1 MGAAHARVRRQPAR
15 QYSAGLKFNKNKNSK
30 TGMEMTGVAQAAT
43 EDKKADKEADHHPYY
58 RPKDAATLILV
69 DRSAA
74 TPKVLVGKRHDKV
87 VFMPGKFVFPGGR
100 VDKSDNRVPV
110 AASIPK
116 ELEANLLKGS
126 PKITASRARS
136 LAVAAIRE
144 ACEETG
150 LCLGRRTDGAAPKL
164 DGPKL
169 DGPKLDGPKLDG
181 PKLDGPWKPFTDAS
195 LLPDPS
201 GLFLIARAITPP
213 GRIKRFDTRFFTADA
228 STITHRIE
236 GVIHPDAELVELVWV
251 ELGSQPLADLHPM
264 TRNVLGELEKRL
276 ATGPLRH
283 DAPVPFFHFYGG
295 RMHKDVLGA

>member
-1 MGAAHARVRRQPAR
+1 MTEAAKVEKQ
-15 QYSAGLKFNKNKNSK
+15 
-30 TGMEMTGVAQAAT
+30 E
-43 EDKKADKEADHHPYY
+43 KEADHHPYF

-69 DRSAA
+69 DRSSAI
-74 TPKVLVGKRHDKV
+74 PKVLVGKRHDKV

-110 AASIPK
+110 AAPITTA
-116 ELEANLLKGS
+116 LEANLLKGS
-126 PKITASRARS
+126 PKITPSRARS

-150 LCLGRRTDGAAPKL
+150 LCLGRQSDNAAKL
-164 DGPKL
+164 E
-169 DGPKLDGPKLDG
+169 
-181 PKLDGPWKPFTDAS
+181 GPWKPFSEAG

-213 GRIKRFDTRFFTADA
+213 GRVRRFDTRFFTADA
-228 STITHRIE
+228 SAITHRVE

-264 TRNVLGELEKRL
+264 TKKVLNELDRRL
-276 ATGPLRH
+276 ATGPLSH

-295 RMHKDVLGA
+295 KMQKDVLGA

>member
-1 MGAAHARVRRQPAR
+1 MG
-15 QYSAGLKFNKNKNSK
+15 
-30 TGMEMTGVAQAAT
+30 MTEATQAAIA
-43 EDKKADKEADHHPYY
+43 EKREEKEADHHPYY

-74 TPKVLVGKRHDKV
+74 IPKVLVGRRHDKV

-116 ELEANLLKGS
+116 ELEISLLKGS

-150 LCLGRRTDGAAPKL
+150 LCLGRKAEGKAKLEGA
-164 DGPKL
+164 
-169 DGPKLDGPKLDG
+169 
-181 PKLDGPWKPFTDAS
+181 WKPFADAG

-201 GLFLIARAITPP
+201 SLFLIARAITPP
-213 GRIKRFDTRFFTADA
+213 GRVRRFDTRFFTADA
-228 STITHRIE
+228 SSIAHRVE
-236 GVIHPDAELVELVWV
+236 GVIHADAELVELVWV
-251 ELGSQPLADLHPM
+251 EIGSKPLADAHAM
-264 TRNVLGELEKRL
+264 TKNVLAELDRRL

-295 RMHKDVLGA
+295 KMQKDVLGA